1 MGAVISMGA
10 VVKYGS
16 SDQVWEQWSNVG
28 AVVKHG
34 SSDKHGSSG
43 QAWEQWSSMG
53 AVVKCGRSGRV
64 LRVLDSHP
72 EELGPFY
79 LLCQGK

>member
-43 QAWEQWSSMG
+43 QAWEQWSSVEE
-53 AVVKCGRSGRV
+53 VVECLECWTVIRRNWVHSI
-64 LRVLDSHP
+64 
-72 EELGPFY
+72 FY
-79 LLCQGK
+79 ARGSK